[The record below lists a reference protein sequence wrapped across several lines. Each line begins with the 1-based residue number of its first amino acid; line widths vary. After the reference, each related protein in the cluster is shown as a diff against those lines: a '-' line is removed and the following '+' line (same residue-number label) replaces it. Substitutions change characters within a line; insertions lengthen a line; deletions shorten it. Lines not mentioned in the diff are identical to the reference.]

1 MDKSKVHNL
10 VPLEQYLFTPKCQDH
25 PSKQCELYCEQCNV
39 PICSLCITSE
49 EHRNHDFV
57 DMMEI
62 YQKKQKHLKEDY
74 KELVES
80 IFPKY
85 EAAASNILLQKAK
98 QTKHFK
104 QIKKN
109 LSKQGKKLHME
120 IDTIIQSLHSKI
132 DEMENKYIVHIDK
145 HEKKIRKMKRE
156 I

>member
-1 MDKSKVHNL
+1 M
-10 VPLEQYLFTPKCQDH
+10 
-25 PSKQCELYCEQCNV
+25 
-39 PICSLCITSE
+39 
-49 EHRNHDFV
+49 
-57 DMMEI
+57 
-62 YQKKQKHLKEDY
+62 
-74 KELVES
+74 ES